1 MVADVRFSA
10 RLCSY
15 CLDDDGVGFC
25 DVGYIGVN
33 EDDGEC
39 EEDDAGVDVDDGDGE
54 DVVDDGAGED
64 VEDRGVSRISA
75 RGVLKVRP
83 HTKSGG
89 GGGGGGSPLQVRYTK
104 SGGQSTSGP
113 IYEKWGG
120 SPLQVP
126 YTKSGG
132 GAVHFR
138 SDIRKVGGGGGG
150 RQFASGPIR
159 KVGGGASPLQDR
171 YLCLALRKYFIVNY
185 KRLQF

>member
-1 MVADVRFSA
+1 MVADVRFST

-25 DVGYIGVN
+25 DDGYIGVN

-54 DVVDDGAGED
+54 DVEDDGAGED

-89 GGGGGGSPLQVRYTK
+89 GGGGGSPLQVRYTK
-104 SGGQSTSGP
+104 SGGQSTLGP

-138 SDIRKVGGGGGG
+138 SDIRKVWGGGGGNSLQVQYEKWGGGGGG
-150 RQFASGPIR
+150 PVRFR
-159 KVGGGASPLQDR
+159 TDTFV
-171 YLCLALRKYFIVNY
+171 
-185 KRLQF
+185 